1 MNSLA
6 HLMRSSWI
14 WWLPSRDIVHLCT
27 RWLAFLRKGGS
38 HLVAQMAQSGCG
50 AQLFVVAQTI
60 ALVPQMTETITA
72 YPQQTEYNRLPSP
85 TAE

>member
-1 MNSLA
+1 MNNLA
-6 HLMRSSWI
+6 HLMRSNWI
-14 WWLPSRDIVHLCT
+14 CWLPSRDTVHLCT
-27 RWLAFLRKGGS
+27 RCLAFLRKGGS

-60 ALVPQMTETITA
+60 ALVPQMTVTITA
-72 YPQQTEYNRLPSP
+72 DPQQTEHNKLSSP